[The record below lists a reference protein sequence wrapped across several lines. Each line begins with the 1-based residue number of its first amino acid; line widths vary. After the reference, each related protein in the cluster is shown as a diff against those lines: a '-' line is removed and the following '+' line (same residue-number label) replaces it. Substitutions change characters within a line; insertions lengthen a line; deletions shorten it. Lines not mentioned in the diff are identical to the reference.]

1 VRRRVIRVGL
11 IVMAVQEAMLGVWAS
26 IAPRHFYDTFP
37 GGGRTWV
44 SVDGPYNEHLLR
56 DFGGL
61 NLGLAI
67 MAAVAAWLLTPAAVR
82 TAAAALLAFGA
93 PHLLYHATHLDVY
106 DGLDKGANVVAL
118 SLAVAI
124 PAIVLVASL
133 AREPAR
139 PRVDSPVA

>member
-1 VRRRVIRVGL
+1 MRRRVMRIGLVG
-11 IVMAVQEAMLGVWAS
+11 MALVQGQLGIWAS
-26 IAPRHFYDTFP
+26 VAPRHFYDTFP

-44 SVDGPYNEHLLR
+44 SADGPYNEHLLR

-67 MAAVAAWLLTPAAVR
+67 MAAVAAWLLTPALVR

-93 PHLLYHATHLDVY
+93 PHLLYHATHLEPY
-106 DGLDKGANVVAL
+106 SGSDKVGNLVAL
-118 SLAVAI
+118 ALAVTL

-139 PRVDSPVA
+139 PRVEV